1 MNNPLRT
8 ADDYELFIYEIK
20 ERFPSVRRSTLT
32 FVRRGSSL
40 ARVAGELHFNS
51 DVRLVVRERIVYDRQ
66 PAVID
71 SYGYEVWKGS
81 DKLYWYDSQPH
92 PDEQNLK
99 STYPHHKHVYPDIKH
114 HRIPAW
120 RFRTK
125 PATNSDPNRPPP
137 GGVT

>member
-20 ERFPSVRRSTLT
+20 ERFQSVQRSTLA
-32 FVRRGSSL
+32 FVRRGSAL
-40 ARVAGELHFNS
+40 ARVAGELHFGT

-81 DKLYWYDSQPH
+81 EKLYWYDSQPH

-99 STYPHHKHVYPDIKH
+99 SSHPHHKHIQPDMKH
-114 HRIPAW
+114 HRIPAPLMS
-120 RFRTK
+120 FG
-125 PATNSDPNRPPP
+125 SPNLPELIREISESL
-137 GGVT
+137 

>member
-40 ARVAGELHFNS
+40 ARVAGELHFDR

-71 SYGYEVWKGS
+71 SYGYEVWKGR
-81 DKLYWYDSQPH
+81 DKLHWYDSQPH

-99 STYPHHKHVYPDIKH
+99 NSHPHHKHIHPDMKH
-114 HRIPAW
+114 HRIPAPLMSFS
-120 RFRTK
+120 R
-125 PATNSDPNRPPP
+125 PNLPELIREISENL
-137 GGVT
+137 

>member
-1 MNNPLRT
+1 MNDPLRT

-40 ARVAGELHFNS
+40 ARVAGELHFDR
-51 DVRLVVRERIVYDRQ
+51 DVRLVIRERIVYDRR
-66 PAVID
+66 PPVID

-92 PDEQNLK
+92 PGEQKLK
-99 STYPHHKHVYPDIKH
+99 STHPHHKHVHPDMKH
-114 HRIPAW
+114 NRIPAPLMSFS
-120 RFRTK
+120 R
-125 PATNSDPNRPPP
+125 PNLPELIKEI
-137 GGVT
+137 TDSL